1 MAERVTLHLS
11 KEGSQ
16 VLGRGILRL
25 KTRVRSVRGTLYSY
39 DVEGLWFQDD
49 RLEKE
54 NRMVLVKW
62 NYIDAVLSDIPAL
75 EPASRRE
82 AGFVGRAE
90 IGE

>member
-1 MAERVTLHLS
+1 MLL
-11 KEGSQ
+11 
-16 VLGRGILRL
+16 
-25 KTRVRSVRGTLYSY
+25 SY
-39 DVEGLWFQDD
+39 DAEGLWFQDD